1 MDLGSFK
8 KVNFKLEPNKPGTG
22 LSLQSWINKWKIR
35 RPFPALSKSRKGK
48 RRVLVFLRF
57 KLILGER
64 WVVQDC
70 SNVHTVS
77 ISALTPVITS

>member
-1 MDLGSFK
+1 MDPGSFK
-8 KVNFKLEPNKPGTG
+8 EVINLNLTKLE
-22 LSLQSWINKWKIR
+22 LV
-35 RPFPALSKSRKGK
+35 FPALSKSRKRK

-57 KLILGER
+57 KLILRER

-77 ISALTPVITS
+77 ISALTPVTTPQKAVI